1 MIFIGGIAQGRKQFD
16 FIQTMICSKCGR
28 YSSVSVFMTYTYF
41 SFFFIPLFK
50 WNRQYFA
57 VSNCCSTVFS
67 IPNALGEAIAGGES
81 VSSVWMEHNSIVRNA
96 AICSQKIFCTVQNAA
111 ERKSIPESISSQNLT
126 RSSKQTYPKRNGS
139 SLMCLFAFLMIM
151 ILPLTNV

>member
-1 MIFIGGIAQGRKQFD
+1 MFYEVFDMIFIGGIAQGRKQFD

-67 IPNALGEAIAGGES
+67 IPNALGEAIARGES
-81 VSSVWMEHNSIVRNA
+81 VTLEPSDLTIVGMDGTQQH
-96 AICSQKIFCTVQNAA
+96 CPECGYLLSEDFLYCPKCG
-111 ERKSIPESISSQNLT
+111 RKKDHS
-126 RSSKQTYPKRNGS
+126 
-139 SLMCLFAFLMIM
+139 
-151 ILPLTNV
+151 